1 MLKVNDYG
9 KILTLESLRKVTID
23 SLVRLAREEAKRLCL
38 KSVDLGTDRII
49 DLTTSKI
56 TNGGLRYW
64 FLCPDCH
71 RRSGVLYQGPN
82 GLTCRICVGYRYRSS
97 RYKGMVS

>member
-1 MLKVNDYG
+1 MLKANDYG

-23 SLVRLAREEAKRLCL
+23 SLVRLARLEVKKRYLE
-38 KSVDLGTDRII
+38 SVDLGSDRKI
-49 DLTTSKI
+49 DLTTSRI
-56 TNGGLRYW
+56 ANGGSRYW
-64 FLCPDCH
+64 FLCPDCQ

-97 RYKGMVS
+97 RYKGMVN